1 MPLHKSGNTTDHNNF
16 RQISILPI
24 ISKILEKAV
33 HHQLIDYLER
43 NSLLS
48 QNQFGY
54 RNKRSTELATAL
66 LTDSI
71 RKAGDNGLL
80 TGAVFLDLSK
90 AFDTL
95 GHDRLLEKLKSYGVK
110 GLAFNWFADYLF
122 QRSQVVKLGQE
133 LSAPCSMVCG
143 VPQGSILG
151 PILFLIFFNDFDD
164 CLCHSKILQFADDTM
179 SYVSSNCV
187 SEIETKLKMDMSA
200 IFVYLKTNDLVINL
214 SKKPRAL
221 RFAH

>member
-1 MPLHKSGNTTDHNNF
+1 MEGSFSRSERGFWRSLNVDRPLF
-16 RQISILPI
+16 PAL
-24 ISKILEKAV
+24 
-33 HHQLIDYLER
+33 
-43 NSLLS
+43 
-48 QNQFGY
+48 
-54 RNKRSTELATAL
+54 AL

-90 AFDTL
+90 AFNTL

-133 LSAPCSMVCG
+133 LSAPCSMLCG

-151 PILFLIFFNDFDD
+151 PVLFLIFFNDFED
-164 CLCHSKILQFADDTM
+164 CLCLSKILQFADDTVI
-179 SYVSSNCV
+179 YVSSNCV
-187 SEIETKLKMDMSA
+187 SEIEAKLKTDMSA

-214 SKKPRAL
+214 KKGKTESVLFGTSKRISTVPPESRELKLYCNDTLINCTTSYTYLGA
-221 RFAH
+221 